1 MSAAQLFP
9 ELRALVT
16 TAGRPEKKKKNCYR
30 TEKKRCFTRNTDAN
44 IYAKITFK

>member
-16 TAGRPEKKKKNCYR
+16 TAGRPEKKKKTYR